1 MNADSRNAN
10 EKDLYIVFAE
20 NTETKEKSFETLES
34 ANTNGFFQQSQ
45 SSILIPQSDVS
56 QDVTEIMVVS
66 EPSSERVDKDP
77 N

>member
-45 SSILIPQSDVS
+45 SFILIPQSDVS
-56 QDVTEIMVVS
+56 
-66 EPSSERVDKDP
+66 
-77 N
+77 